1 MPPSDGARG
10 ALAVLAVLAAAA
22 LVVGAAGGAK
32 RVPARTLA
40 AGMGHSCALT
50 KGGGVRC
57 YDVLIRAGRLSAEA
71 RASYAQTPGVTV
83 ATTRTIVLVAPSGR
97 GGH

>member
-1 MPPSDGARG
+1 MTPSDGARR

-22 LVVGAAGGAK
+22 LVVGAAAGAK

-40 AGMGHSCALT
+40 AGMGHGCALT

-57 YDVLIRAGRLSAEA
+57 WGLNDEGQLGHGTKENRSIPVDV
-71 RASYAQTPGVTV
+71 PG
-83 ATTRTIVLVAPSGR
+83 LGSG
-97 GGH
+97 